1 MYNRISAAGV
11 LRSMCPFSVN
21 TNICVPHF
29 HNFFWLFY
37 NDRSQRE
44 SSTWTTLYLKMK
56 AHRFSFVEE
65 NVWDNIAHS
74 GHLSLSEEQETA
86 LRFKYLITHWLKWYL
101 MPQAST
107 TLRSNIKFTQKQ
119 ETAQK
124 SMEHSVSSKK
134 SLLQPTPSPKFND
147 WVMETF
153 LCGKTGDF
161 VF

>member
-1 MYNRISAAGV
+1 MYNRTSAAGV

-56 AHRFSFVEE
+56 AHRFPFCRRKSLGQHSSFWPLVTE
-65 NVWDNIAHS
+65 W
-74 GHLSLSEEQETA
+74 EQETA